1 MNLGTDLDVAATFPG
16 ATGKQRSASATS
28 SLGMPSPGT
37 PETPYTF
44 QTPTPPPIPDS
55 STSTYFPR
63 QFSGTS
69 PARAG
74 YSPGEQEAAI
84 SKKRSI
90 IGGLKSP
97 SFTGM
102 KSAMTDGWRRS
113 SADAVPNPPRLD
125 AAAST
130 LRTRL
135 GSAND
140 AYDQPDNRHSL
151 ASDRLRSVSDQPFR
165 PLPPGRAATALD
177 GLGLALA
184 DRSAVDSGYP
194 VKVPME
200 LLEVPGSARPSLDVS
215 DMPPPLS
222 TTSSLQGRPRNVKG
236 LTLPLSNLH
245 GTAETEA
252 VDRSPSLAAV
262 EAFSPGNPVLG
273 VVAKG
278 VRRKPVPQ
286 S

>member
-1 MNLGTDLDVAATFPG
+1 
-16 ATGKQRSASATS
+16 
-28 SLGMPSPGT
+28 
-37 PETPYTF
+37 
-44 QTPTPPPIPDS
+44 
-55 STSTYFPR
+55 
-63 QFSGTS
+63 
-69 PARAG
+69 
-74 YSPGEQEAAI
+74 
-84 SKKRSI
+84 
-90 IGGLKSP
+90 
-97 SFTGM
+97 
-102 KSAMTDGWRRS
+102 MTDGWRRS
-113 SADAVPNPPRLD
+113 SADAVPNPSRPET
-125 AAAST
+125 ATPT

-140 AYDQPDNRHSL
+140 VYNQPEGGRTVSG
-151 ASDRLRSVSDQPFR
+151 DRLRSVSDQPFR
-165 PLPPGRAATALD
+165 PLHTGRAATALD

-184 DRSAVDSGYP
+184 DRSVVDSGYP

-200 LLEVPGSARPSLDVS
+200 LLEVPGSTRPSLDAS
-215 DMPPPLS
+215 EMPPPLS
-222 TTSSLQGRPRNVKG
+222 TASSLQGRPRNVKG

-278 VRRKPVPQ
+278 TRRKPVPQ